1 MTAGLRMAQFHGNFF
16 VRSTDLLA
24 FPAIPIDQSYAVEV
38 QIEENLTTPFVVM
51 QTGILF
57 TTSFGTFK
65 PVIQCATF

>member
-1 MTAGLRMAQFHGNFF
+1 MAQFHGNFF

-51 QTGILF
+51 QTGILY
-57 TTSFGTFK
+57 TTSFGEF
-65 PVIQCATF
+65 ICALYHLFPNCFPKN